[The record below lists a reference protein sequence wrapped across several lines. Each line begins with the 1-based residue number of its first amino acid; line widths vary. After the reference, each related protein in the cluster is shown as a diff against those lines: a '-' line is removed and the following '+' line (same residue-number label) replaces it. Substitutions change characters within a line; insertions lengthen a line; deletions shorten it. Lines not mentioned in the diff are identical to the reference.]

1 MSVKSQPQRTRYASM
16 EMDEVE
22 SVVVVGVGSGFL
34 FARVVHTR
42 IDKVYIDA
50 KTWYFGSQ
58 QIKI

>member
-42 IDKVYIDA
+42 IDKVYTLTP
-50 KTWYFGSQ
+50 KLGTLGLN
-58 QIKI
+58 K